1 MSKINVLDNH
11 DEQGWIQLLDQCNSK
26 PELAKSTNNDFDCQC
41 GQEYFDSIEAYQ
53 LELNSGTYLAQNH
66 IQMVARVL
74 LHQHRLDRRLCS
86 KIVKLPDMLA
96 NLKKGRK
103 DDSSDDTITLI
114 VSQILKAILLCHTS
128 SNTSSLS
135 PFVLSVISSACQNYR
150 IHFADILRQDYI
162 SQLPTY
168 QVTLPCSVIN
178 QALFVALLEQDNL
191 DNIDATISLDDNEDI
206 VTLKSMSKRLILRFN
221 ALNWHLVSL
230 LVCFL
235 AQKLHGNLAWILDE
249 SMTLWADPV
258 IAKAYVHQEVIHYT
272 QISLLIFSHMNPKV
286 VLDHQDQLIKWITKG
301 LPNHFTSTDH
311 RSIQLAKYFCEIV
324 TETLKAY
331 DKKEASGLEESGLPM
346 TLVRPEEEVNR
357 KMVQSVHHQCRNALA
372 FWCMFGKEEEAEVI
386 TKVDKTDKDTNVQD
400 DGIDDDDD
408 DDDLDP
414 IETLDA
420 PTKCQIAYIRDFID
434 VLKEDKPYDEKL
446 SLFQSLP
453 NVVLHQL
460 KLEHPQ
466 VGRDLLDLLVQ
477 WTNDFDCPLIEK
489 CRKSSLCNA
498 LLSRM
503 DGNVQ
508 HLCASLVQKS
518 TSVPVQALLLD
529 VLSNVA
535 NQTSLSDLQ
544 TLSKAAFDILHLDLF
559 RSPQVPIRI
568 PLILFYHRLLSIMPL
583 GMIRAEMLNAYLK
596 ALTSLGDDTGN
607 IDKATEQTIAYSLHH
622 LMPKLRDVQLASP
635 ESDKERISQGLNSM
649 RSWLWQL
656 QQNPVEIK

>member
-1 MSKINVLDNH
+1 MSAVLDNH
-11 DEQGWIQLLDQCNSK
+11 DEQGWIQFLGQCRSSSSK
-26 PELAKSTNNDFDCQC
+26 KELVTSTYDDFDCQC
-41 GQEYFDSIEAYQ
+41 GQDYFNSIETYQ
-53 LELNSGTYLAQNH
+53 LEMNCRNFLAQDLTK
-66 IQMVARVL
+66 IIARVL
-74 LHQHRLDRRLCS
+74 LHQHRVDRRLCS
-86 KIVKLPDMLA
+86 KIVKLPDIIA
-96 NLKKGRK
+96 NLNRGGRK
-103 DDSSDDTITLI
+103 DSSTNDDDIRLI
-114 VSQILKAILLCHTS
+114 VSKILKAILLHHTS
-128 SNTSSLS
+128 SNTSSFS

-150 IHFADILRQDYI
+150 IHFADILRKDYI

-168 QVTLPCSVIN
+168 QVTFPCSVIN
-178 QALFVALLEQDNL
+178 QAFFIALLEQDNL
-191 DNIDATISLDDNEDI
+191 DKIDATISLDNGNEDI
-206 VTLKSMSKRLILRFN
+206 VALKSMSKRLILRFN

-235 AQKLHGNLAWILDE
+235 AQKLNGDLDWILDE

-258 IAKAYVHQEVIHYT
+258 IAKAYVHQEVIYYT

-331 DKKEASGLEESGLPM
+331 DKKESSSVLPM
-346 TLVRPEEEVNR
+346 TLVKPEEEVNSQMLQR
-357 KMVQSVHHQCRNALA
+357 VRCQCHNALA
-372 FWCMFGKEEEAEVI
+372 FWSMFGKEEETDVV
-386 TKVDKTDKDTNVQD
+386 TKVKVKEDKDTNVLD
-400 DGIDDDDD
+400 DDDDD

-420 PTKCQIAYIRDFID
+420 PTKCQIAYIRDFVD
-434 VLKEDKPYDEKL
+434 VLNEDKPYEEKL
-446 SLFQSLP
+446 DLFQSLP

-466 VGRDLLDLLVQ
+466 VGKDLLDLLVH

-518 TSVPVQALLLD
+518 TSVPVQALILD

-535 NQTSLSDLQ
+535 NQASLSDLQ
-544 TLSKAAFDILHLDLF
+544 TLSRAAFDILHLDLF

-583 GMIRAEMLNAYLK
+583 GMIHAEMLNAYLK
-596 ALTSLGDDTGN
+596 ALTSLGDDVGN
-607 IDKATEQTIAYSLHH
+607 IDKSTEQTIAYSLHH
-622 LMPKLRDVQLASP
+622 LMPKLRDVQLASQ

>member
-1 MSKINVLDNH
+1 
-11 DEQGWIQLLDQCNSK
+11 
-26 PELAKSTNNDFDCQC
+26 
-41 GQEYFDSIEAYQ
+41 
-53 LELNSGTYLAQNH
+53 
-66 IQMVARVL
+66 
-74 LHQHRLDRRLCS
+74 
-86 KIVKLPDMLA
+86 
-96 NLKKGRK
+96 
-103 DDSSDDTITLI
+103 
-114 VSQILKAILLCHTS
+114 
-128 SNTSSLS
+128 
-135 PFVLSVISSACQNYR
+135 
-150 IHFADILRQDYI
+150 
-162 SQLPTY
+162 
-168 QVTLPCSVIN
+168 
-178 QALFVALLEQDNL
+178 
-191 DNIDATISLDDNEDI
+191 
-206 VTLKSMSKRLILRFN
+206 
-221 ALNWHLVSL
+221 VSL

-235 AQKLHGNLAWILDE
+235 ARKLNGDLDWILDE

-258 IAKAYVHQEVIHYT
+258 IAKAYVHQEVIYYT

-331 DKKEASGLEESGLPM
+331 DKKESSSSVLPM
-346 TLVRPEEEVNR
+346 TLVKPEEEVNR
-357 KMVQSVHHQCRNALA
+357 QMLQRVRCQCHNALA
-372 FWCMFGKEEEAEVI
+372 FWSMFGKEKETDVV
-386 TKVDKTDKDTNVQD
+386 TKVKVKEDKGTNVLD
-400 DGIDDDDD
+400 DDDDD

-420 PTKCQIAYIRDFID
+420 PTKCQIAYIRDFVD
-434 VLKEDKPYDEKL
+434 VLNEDKPYEEKL
-446 SLFQSLP
+446 DLFQSLP

-466 VGRDLLDLLVQ
+466 VGKDLLDLLVH

-518 TSVPVQALLLD
+518 TSVPVQALILD

-535 NQTSLSDLQ
+535 NQASLSDLQ
-544 TLSKAAFDILHLDLF
+544 TLSRAAFDILHLDLF

-583 GMIRAEMLNAYLK
+583 GMIHAEMLNAYLK
-596 ALTSLGDDTGN
+596 ALTSLGDDVGN
-607 IDKATEQTIAYSLHH
+607 IDKSTEQTIAYSLHH
-622 LMPKLRDVQLASP
+622 LMPKLRDVQLASQ